1 MKKVI
6 FMLCLFMLLPTLI
19 STTDAKEVEGKIS
32 FLVKSSSHSLF
43 QSVLT
48 VESDQ
53 LIQSIL
59 HSKSQEIVS
68 ELPHSNNYILIEDA
82 NGIRTLLVDE
92 KGEVYDL
99 YRKEKFQLPASTAT
113 KIKTY
118 FRVLEGKHFGRL
130 IDWEEVDKRIPKYS
144 IFKIID
150 LETGSSFYAQRRAG
164 KSHADVQPLTK
175 HDTRIMKKI
184 YDGEWSWNRRAI
196 LVQVN
201 EHTFAASMHGMPH
214 GGGALA
220 NEFPGHFCIHFK
232 GSVTHRTKKSD
243 LSHQVMVNKAGGL
256 LNQFVSQLNA
266 QEVTELFFISLNH
279 KDLDLLKL
287 IYRGDVR
294 ALENNVAQ
302 IESVRILSKD
312 PIPTINGALVFE
324 LPITYKI
331 KGKDKAEVEKTFVFK
346 VTRDA
351 PTGRW
356 RLDDVPL
363 K

>member
-6 FMLCLFMLLPTLI
+6 VMICLFMLLPWLT
-19 STTDAKEVEGKIS
+19 SSTDAQDVERKIS
-32 FLVKSSSHSLF
+32 FLVKSSSQSLF

-53 LIQSIL
+53 LIQSLI
-59 HSKSQEIVS
+59 HSKSLDVVTD
-68 ELPHSNNYILIEDA
+68 LPHSNNYILIEDA

-92 KGEVYDL
+92 IGEIYDL
-99 YRKEKFQLPASTAT
+99 YRKEKLQLSASTAK

-118 FRVLEGKHFGRL
+118 FKVLAGKHFGEL
-130 IDWEEVDKRIPKYS
+130 TNWEEVDKRIPKYS
-144 IFKIID
+144 LFKITD

-164 KSHADVQPLTK
+164 KSHADVQPLTI

-184 YDGEWSWNRRAI
+184 FEGEWSWKRRAI
-196 LVQVN
+196 LVHVN
-201 EHTFAASMHGMPH
+201 EDTFAASMHGMPH

-220 NEFPGHFCIHFK
+220 NGFPGHFCIHFK
-232 GSVTHRTKKSD
+232 GSVTHKTKMSD
-243 LSHQVMVNKAGGL
+243 LSHQVMVNKAGGV

-266 QEVTELFFISLNH
+266 KEVTELFFISLNQ

-287 IYRGDVR
+287 IYSGDVR
-294 ALENNVAQ
+294 ALQNKVEQ
-302 IESVRILSKD
+302 IESVRMITKE
-312 PIPTINGALVFE
+312 PMPTINGTLVFE
-324 LPITYKI
+324 LPITYKM
-331 KGKDKAEVEKTFVFK
+331 KEKDKAEVEKTYVFK

-356 RLDDVPL
+356 RLHDVPL
-363 K
+363 